1 MRPSHL
7 LPDRAC
13 VAVKDVLEDVRLG
26 RPVALIDDVRRSGEG
41 TLIVA
46 SDFVTAETIAFL
58 ATEGRGLI
66 CLCLTAE
73 RCEELGLEPMTSRN
87 GSSLKSDFRVA
98 IEAREGVSTGISA
111 ADRARTVRVATDPAK
126 GRRDLVSPGHMFPLR
141 AQPGG
146 VLRRPG
152 RTEAAVDLARL
163 AGTTPAAVVCELLN
177 VDGTVARNAE
187 VASWCDAHGFRHAT
201 ISDLLEYRR
210 RNEQLVERVS
220 SSRLPTAFGEFVAIA
235 YHETFTNCR
244 HLALVRGNAA
254 AVPAGLVSVHVACL
268 TGNVFESLGCTC
280 GAQLESALRR
290 IAAEEHGVLLYLGD
304 GAANELCGT
313 LSSTEAMQGYVT
325 YQILSELGLSEIR
338 LLNDDPKLRESA
350 EHYGLTVSE
359 AVLVAPAVA
368 AAR

>member
-1 MRPSHL
+1 MCTSHL
-7 LPDRAC
+7 LPDRAR
-13 VAVKDVLEDVRLG
+13 VPVEDVLEDVRLG

-58 ATEGRGLI
+58 ATQGRGLI

-73 RCEELGLEPMTSRN
+73 RCEELGLEPMTSSN

-163 AGTTPAAVVCELLN
+163 AGATPAAVVCELLN
-177 VDGTVARNAE
+177 VDGTVARNSE
-187 VASWCDAHGFRHAT
+187 VTSWCDAHGFRHAA

-220 SSRLPTAFGEFVAIA
+220 SSLLSTAFGEFAAIA
-235 YHETFTNCR
+235 YHETFTNRR
-244 HLALVRGNAA
+244 HVALVRGDAT

-268 TGNVFESLGCTC
+268 AGNVFQSLGCAC
-280 GAQLESALRR
+280 GAELESALRR
-290 IAAEEHGVLLYLGD
+290 IAAAEHGVLLYLD
-304 GAANELCGT
+304 EDDENQLCGSV
-313 LSSTEAMQGYVT
+313 SSTEAMQGYVT
-325 YQILSELGLSEIR
+325 YQILSELSQSEIR
-338 LLNDDPKLRESA
+338 LFDDSESA
-350 EHYGLTVSE
+350 V
-359 AVLVAPAVA
+359 VAPAVA